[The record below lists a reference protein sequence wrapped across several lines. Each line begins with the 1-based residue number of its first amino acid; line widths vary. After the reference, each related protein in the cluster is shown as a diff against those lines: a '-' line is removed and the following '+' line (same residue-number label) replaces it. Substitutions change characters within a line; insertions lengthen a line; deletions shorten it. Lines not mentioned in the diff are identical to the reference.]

1 MVTGEARVPTATFEL
16 HPVPPYRLDLTV
28 WALRRRD
35 RNRIDRW
42 DGAYRRALLLDDQV
56 CAVVVRQ
63 RGGLWQPT
71 LEVTVRGARADHPGV
86 AGAADR
92 IVRRMLGTDVDLAP
106 FYALADAHPATRAL
120 SERFRGVRPP
130 RFPSVFEAL
139 VNAVANQQLS
149 LEVGL
154 TLLNRLSAE
163 FGLPA
168 PAEPSSG
175 AAALRAFPAPQA
187 ILAAPEERLRGL
199 GFSRAKTDYLRGI
212 SAAADDVDLDLDLDR
227 LGRADRATAVR
238 ELTSIRGIGRWSA
251 EYVLLRGLGRVEV
264 FPGDDV
270 GARHRLRGFF
280 DPDHDPG
287 YAEIAE
293 RLQPWAPYAG
303 LLYFHLLL
311 LGLAERGQISA

>member
-1 MVTGEARVPTATFEL
+1 VVTGEARVPTATFEL

-42 DGAYRRALLLDDQV
+42 DRAYRRALLLDDQV

-92 IVRRMLGTDVDLAP
+92 IVRRMLGT
-106 FYALADAHPATRAL
+106 
-120 SERFRGVRPP
+120 
-130 RFPSVFEAL
+130 
-139 VNAVANQQLS
+139 
-149 LEVGL
+149 EVGL

-168 PAEPSSG
+168 PEEPSFG
-175 AAALRAFPAPQA
+175 AAGLRTFPTPQALLMAPAEQLRA
-187 ILAAPEERLRGL
+187 L

-212 SAAADDVDLDLDLDR
+212 AAAADDVDLDLDRLGR

-280 DPDHDPG
+280 DLDHDPG